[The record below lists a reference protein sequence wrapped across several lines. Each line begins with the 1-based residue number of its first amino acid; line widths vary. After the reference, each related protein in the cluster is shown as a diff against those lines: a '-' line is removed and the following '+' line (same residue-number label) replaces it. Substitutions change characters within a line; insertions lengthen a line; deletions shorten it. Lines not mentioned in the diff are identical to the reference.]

1 MRIARNLQLPAK
13 SAFHYMWRCINGE
26 MFMQSKGMKET
37 FLDSFFKFFK
47 RARGKVLVY
56 SFCVMSNHFHMAAEL
71 LARSKY
77 MSMWARAGNSSFAQ
91 KVNRLLKRRGPVGQD
106 RPKTVVAEDAE
117 ALKRIMF
124 YHDWNPV
131 EAGMVEHPSEYEF
144 SSYNY
149 YAHGKT
155 NRWTKHLT
163 SPQWYRDLGETP
175 EARQEGYRE
184 LCEAYWVDK
193 QARLAKKAADDGWGI
208 GSDKFVSNRTRLM
221 KAMLRQQRRQDYPR
235 RELTRMAARLTE
247 AGCSAASP
255 KASPGAPKDP
265 GKSSEP

>member
-1 MRIARNLQLPAK
+1 MRIARHLLLPSK

-26 MFMQSKGMKET
+26 MLMQTDKLKEI

-71 LARSKY
+71 LATAHH
-77 MSMWARAGNSSFAQ
+77 MSLWARAGNSSFAQ
-91 KVNRLLKRRGPVGQD
+91 KLNRLLKRRGPVGQD

-124 YHDWNPV
+124 YQDWNPV
-131 EAGMVEHPSEYEF
+131 EAGMVDHPSKYEY

-149 YAHGKT
+149 YAWGKQS
-155 NRWTKHLT
+155 RWSKALT
-163 SPQWYRDLGETP
+163 QPQWYLDLGDTP
-175 EARQEGYRE
+175 EARQAEYRRQ
-184 LCEAYWVDK
+184 CDAYWADK
-193 QARLAKKAADDGWGI
+193 QARLEEREADEGCGI

-221 KAMLRQQRRQDYPR
+221 NAVRHQQRYGRIPR
-235 RELTRMAARLTE
+235 RQLTEMVGRLTE
-247 AGCSAASP
+247 VGCSMASPQGSPGLPRSMAAS
-255 KASPGAPKDP
+255 SPA
-265 GKSSEP
+265 